1 MNVEDA
7 IHHAVIDY
15 PGGATALAPRMGL
28 QAQTLRN
35 MAVPGQVTHGW
46 SLRRFRQVL
55 TFTGDRRP
63 LQALAEENG
72 GVFVPLPFAL
82 GRNSNELLRDIA
94 KLAAEFGDV
103 PRTIED
109 ALADDGKVSAN
120 ELGRIEVQILELIQA
135 ATHLQG
141 IVRDIHE
148 RRRALPEEDRP

>member
-7 IHHAVIDY
+7 IHHAVVDY

-46 SLRRFRQVL
+46 SLRRFRQLVS
-55 TFTGDRRP
+55 FADKRP
-63 LQALAEENG
+63 LQALCEENA
-72 GVFVPLPFAL
+72 GVFVPLPLSGAR
-82 GRNSNELLRDIA
+82 GTELLRDISR
-94 KLAAEFGDV
+94 LAAEFGDV

-109 ALADDGKVSAN
+109 ALADDGRVSAN
-120 ELGRIEVQILELIQA
+120 ELARIEVQIVELIQA

-141 IVRDIHE
+141 LVRDIHE
-148 RRRALPEEDRP
+148 RRRALPEEERP